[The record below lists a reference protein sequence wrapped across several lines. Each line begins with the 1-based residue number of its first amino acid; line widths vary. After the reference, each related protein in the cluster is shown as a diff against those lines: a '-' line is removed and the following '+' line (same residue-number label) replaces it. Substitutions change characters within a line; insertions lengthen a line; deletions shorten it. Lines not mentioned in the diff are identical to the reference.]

1 MPVYLVE
8 KSISGRSGIP
18 DILWKI
24 QKRWIKLLCK
34 NSEQCQADFELRR
47 NDWRE
52 SCIKKQE
59 DERMAT
65 DKINAA
71 EEMGCWIRY
80 WGGLERMEYER
91 TILFKNNID
100 TDGLD
105 FKMSAEHKKI
115 LWDSFIKDLK
125 NPITEAGYQFESFV
139 ERCDGNVKELRAGI
153 REIMR
158 VLKISW
164 GHVSIDVNEYVAE
177 LLDYAQKSGQGEEM
191 QRTSALNSFCQNL
204 SGSQKEGVVHDLS
217 QLLCIMDKN
226 IHGRLEPEDTRLL
239 ETSLPKW
246 RKQIQEM
253 RTSLENMF

>member
-1 MPVYLVE
+1 M
-8 KSISGRSGIP
+8 
-18 DILWKI
+18 
-24 QKRWIKLLCK
+24 
-34 NSEQCQADFELRR
+34 RR

-52 SCIKKQE
+52 GCIKKQE

-71 EEMGCWIRY
+71 EAMGNWIRGWDY
-80 WGGLERMEYER
+80 LEYER
-91 TILFKNNID
+91 TILFKYYNID
-100 TDGLD
+100 TDDLD
-105 FKMSAEHKKI
+105 EMSAEHKKI

-125 NPITEAGYQFESFV
+125 NPITEAGDRFESFV
-139 ERCDGNVKELRAGI
+139 EGCDGNIKELRAGI

-158 VLKISW
+158 VLKIHW
-164 GHVSIDVNEYVAE
+164 GDVSIDVNEYVAE

-204 SGSQKEGVVHDLS
+204 SGSQQEGVVHDLS